1 MLLRGTQHENVS
13 AIIRFLYRRRK
24 VFISLEISVKMER
37 DTVCGMEVSKASK
50 YKSEANGKVYLFC
63 SAECKSKFDA
73 NPVKYAR

>member
-1 MLLRGTQHENVS
+1 
-13 AIIRFLYRRRK
+13 
-24 VFISLEISVKMER
+24 MER